1 MFSFC
6 HKKAF
11 VILLF
16 LVFKTQVFFSQVYN
30 NQELIPSSHW
40 IYDTLYS
47 LQLDSE
53 QNSLLDN
60 SPISIS
66 EIQIFLKS
74 IDYNSLSNFGKD
86 LYLKIQNFLTT
97 KKSLLS
103 FGPIKANLN
112 LIINPTFMFKT
123 NKNIDWSFATDYS
136 GETNGLASG
145 YGNGANYMSNSFLS
159 PVLSIPISISFDKY
173 IMIYA
178 EPFLGKSFWANSDV
192 NNFSNIPFS
201 SSDFD
206 FLTPRNAFCSVGY
219 AFDMWG
225 INLHIAKEGLEIG
238 RTSSGSIIYNSN
250 FETDAYVQLSLFS
263 SSFKFNM
270 DVVEITKNKYMYLH
284 QIEFSLFKRL
294 KLGVVEGTL
303 VNGPFEIRFLNP
315 LMFMHSFGA
324 WMEYSKFEQQ
334 LFGESNICQYL
345 GITIDIIP
353 FKNSRLYCLFSM
365 NEIQS
370 SSEQSNIEGAAIPDS
385 FALQLGMEYII
396 PLKNNFNWMHFSL
409 EGVYTT
415 PYMYLKQSGDWSLYR
430 ERYNVHS
437 FGGIPI
443 RSWIGSPFGPDSI
456 GCEFNA
462 SYNIFDKFNIDI
474 SYLFVAHGINSFSLF
489 DKKITVENENR
500 IPIEISGYYPS
511 VLYKNGELTA
521 AEALSLGRE
530 HYLTGAIQYTN
541 EIALESKYKLNDNF
555 EFNSKLSFI
564 YIFNHKN
571 IYNVFEFGF
580 EGFFNIKFNL
590 F

>member
-206 FLTPRNAFCSVGY
+206 FL
-219 AFDMWG
+219 
-225 INLHIAKEGLEIG
+225 
-238 RTSSGSIIYNSN
+238 
-250 FETDAYVQLSLFS
+250 
-263 SSFKFNM
+263 
-270 DVVEITKNKYMYLH
+270 
-284 QIEFSLFKRL
+284 
-294 KLGVVEGTL
+294 
-303 VNGPFEIRFLNP
+303 
-315 LMFMHSFGA
+315 
-324 WMEYSKFEQQ
+324 
-334 LFGESNICQYL
+334 
-345 GITIDIIP
+345 
-353 FKNSRLYCLFSM
+353 
-365 NEIQS
+365 
-370 SSEQSNIEGAAIPDS
+370 
-385 FALQLGMEYII
+385 
-396 PLKNNFNWMHFSL
+396 
-409 EGVYTT
+409 
-415 PYMYLKQSGDWSLYR
+415 
-430 ERYNVHS
+430 
-437 FGGIPI
+437 
-443 RSWIGSPFGPDSI
+443 
-456 GCEFNA
+456 
-462 SYNIFDKFNIDI
+462 
-474 SYLFVAHGINSFSLF
+474 
-489 DKKITVENENR
+489 
-500 IPIEISGYYPS
+500 
-511 VLYKNGELTA
+511 
-521 AEALSLGRE
+521 
-530 HYLTGAIQYTN
+530 
-541 EIALESKYKLNDNF
+541 
-555 EFNSKLSFI
+555 
-564 YIFNHKN
+564 
-571 IYNVFEFGF
+571 
-580 EGFFNIKFNL
+580 IK
-590 F
+590 